1 VAGFGC
7 DERTVADWERRAG
20 AHCQQVHAA
29 VVQQGQVD
37 LQHVQADELWVKLV
51 GRRLWLAMAMAV
63 PSRLWLGG
71 VVSARRDRALLSRL
85 VALVRACALSLA
97 ILVCVD
103 GLAGY
108 VAAFRNG
115 FRTQEQTGKPGRP
128 QLLPEPGLQIGQVI
142 KQYRQRR
149 VVSSTTRVVQGT
161 PEQIEA
167 VLAESGGGKQIN
179 TAFIERLNATWRS
192 RLSSLVRRGRALA
205 RQETSLMS
213 SFYLV
218 GCLYNFCTA
227 HASLRERAPLGG
239 GGQWQERTPAMAAGL
254 TDHCWS
260 VSELLHAR
268 LPPPPWEARKRA
280 GRKPKAPRV
289 WRWVLRPHRVVYI

>member
-1 VAGFGC
+1 MAGFGC
-7 DERTVADWERRAG
+7 DERTVAEWERRAG

-29 VVQQGQVD
+29 VVQQGQVE

-51 GRRLWLAMAMAV
+51 GQRLWLAMAIAV

-71 VVSARRDRALLSRL
+71 VVSGSRDRALLTRL

-115 FRTQEQTGKPGRP
+115 LRTPEHTGKPGRP
-128 QLLPEPGLQIGQVI
+128 KLLPEQGLQIGQVI

-167 VLAESGGGKQIN
+167 VLAQSGGGKQIN

-192 RLSSLVRRGRALA
+192 RLSCLVRRGRALA
-205 RQETSLMS
+205 RQEARLMNSL
-213 SFYLV
+213 YLV

-227 HASLRERAPLGG
+227 HASLRERTPVDGG
-239 GGQWQERTPAMAAGL
+239 GPWQERTPAMAAGL
-254 TDHCWS
+254 TDHRWS

-268 LPPPPWEARKRA
+268 IPPPPWEARKRA

-289 WRWVLRPHRVVYI
+289 WQWALRPHRVVYI

>member
-1 VAGFGC
+1 MAGFGC
-7 DERTVADWERRAG
+7 DERTVAEWERRAG
-20 AHCQQVHAA
+20 AHCQQVHTA

-37 LQHVQADELWVKLV
+37 LVHVQADELWVKLV

-71 VVSARRDRALLSRL
+71 VAGASRDRALLSRL
-85 VALVRACALSLA
+85 VAFVRACALSLA

-115 FRTQEQTGKPGRP
+115 FRTKAQTGKPGRP
-128 QLLPEPGLQIGQVI
+128 QLLPEEGLQIGQVI
-142 KQYRQRR
+142 KEYRQRR

-161 PEQIEA
+161 PEQIAA
-167 VLAESGGGKQIN
+167 VLAQSGGGQQIN

-192 RLSSLVRRGRALA
+192 RLSCLVRRGRALA
-205 RQETSLMS
+205 RQEASLLGS
-213 SFYLV
+213 LYLV

-227 HASLRERAPLGG
+227 HASLQERLPVGG
-239 GGQWQERTPAMAAGL
+239 GRKGQERTPAMAAGL
-254 TDHCWS
+254 TDHPWTLAE
-260 VSELLHAR
+260 VLAYR
-268 LPPPPWEARKRA
+268 VPPPVRA
-280 GRKPKAPRV
+280 APPRRRGRPTLTLVAPP
-289 WRWVLRPHRVVYI
+289 LPALPQAA

>member
-51 GRRLWLAMAMAV
+51 GRRLWLAMALAV

-71 VVSARRDRALLSRL
+71 VVSGRRDRAMLSQL
-85 VALVRACALSLA
+85 VGFVRACALSLA
-97 ILVCVD
+97 IVVCVD

-108 VAAFRNG
+108 PAAFRNG
-115 FRTQEQTGKPGRP
+115 FRTKEESGKPGRP
-128 QLLPEPGLQIGQVI
+128 KLLPEPGLQIGQVI

-161 PEQIEA
+161 KEQIEA
-167 VLAESGGGKQIN
+167 VLAQSGGGRQIN
-179 TAFIERLNATWRS
+179 TAFIERLNATWRC
-192 RLSSLVRRGRALA
+192 RLSCLVRRGRAVA
-205 RQETSLMS
+205 RQDSSLMS
-213 SFYLV
+213 SLYLV
-218 GCLYNFCTA
+218 GCLYNFCSA

-239 GGQWQERTPAMAAGL
+239 KRKWKERTPAMAAGL

-260 VSELLHAR
+260 VSELLHWR
-268 LPPPPWEARKRA
+268 IPPPPWEARKRA
-280 GRKPKAPRV
+280 GRKPKVPRV
-289 WRWVLRPHRVVYI
+289 WRWALRPRRVVYI

>member
-1 VAGFGC
+1 MAGFGC

-20 AHCQQVHAA
+20 THCQQVHTA

-37 LQHVQADELWVKLV
+37 LVHVQADELWVKLV

-71 VVSARRDRALLSRL
+71 VVSARRDRALLARL
-85 VALVRACALSLA
+85 VAFVRACALSLA

-115 FRTQEQTGKPGRP
+115 FRTKEQTGQPGRP
-128 QLLPEPGLQIGQVI
+128 KLLPEPGLQIGQVI

-149 VVSSTTRVVQGT
+149 MVSSTTRVVQGT
-161 PEQIEA
+161 QEQIEA
-167 VLAESGGGKQIN
+167 GLAQSGGGKQIN

-192 RLSSLVRRGRALA
+192 RLAPLVRRGRALA

-213 SFYLV
+213 SLYLV
-218 GCLYNFCTA
+218 GCLYNFCTP
-227 HASLRERAPLGG
+227 HASLRERAPVAGG
-239 GGQWQERTPAMAAGL
+239 RQWQERTPAMAAGL

-268 LPPPPWEARKRA
+268 IPPPQIGRA
-280 GRKPKAPRV
+280 HV
-289 WRWVLRPHRVVYI
+289 

>member
-1 VAGFGC
+1 MAGFGC
-7 DERTVADWERRAG
+7 DERTVADWEHRAG
-20 AHCQQVHAA
+20 AHGQAMHEAL
-29 VVQQGQVD
+29 VQQGQVD

-71 VVSARRDRALLSRL
+71 VVSQSRDRALLAQL
-85 VALVRACALSLA
+85 VALVRACAVSLA

-115 FRTQEQTGKPGRP
+115 FRTPEPTGKPGRP
-128 QLLPEPGLQIGQVI
+128 KLRPEPGLQIGQVI

-167 VLAESGGGKQIN
+167 VLAHSGGGKQIN
-179 TAFIERLNATWRS
+179 TAFIERLNGTWRS
-192 RLSSLVRRGRALA
+192 RLAALVRRGRALA
-205 RQETSLMS
+205 RQDASLMS
-213 SFYLV
+213 SLYLV
-218 GCLYNFCTA
+218 GGLYNFCTP
-227 HASLRERAPLGG
+227 HASLRELAPSGG
-239 GGQWQERTPAMAAGL
+239 GRQWQERTPAMAAGL

-260 VSELLHAR
+260 VSEWLHHR
-268 LPPPPWEARKRA
+268 IPPPPWAAPQRP
-280 GRKPKAPRV
+280 GRKPKVPRV
-289 WRWVLRPHRVVYI
+289 WRWALRPHRVVYL